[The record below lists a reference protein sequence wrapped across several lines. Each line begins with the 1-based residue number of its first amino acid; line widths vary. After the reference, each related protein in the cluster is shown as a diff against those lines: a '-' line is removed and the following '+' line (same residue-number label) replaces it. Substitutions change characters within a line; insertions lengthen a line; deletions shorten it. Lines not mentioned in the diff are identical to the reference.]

1 MDTPFDLTGKIAIVT
16 GAARGLGFAI
26 ADALATAGARVM
38 MSDAAGDAGQAA
50 CDGLA
55 ERGLDL
61 GFERCDVTRAEE
73 LYALV
78 ARTVRAFGG
87 LDILV
92 ANAGISDRMK
102 GSSSGD
108 MDDYAR
114 VLDVNLTSAVRLC
127 ALAVPHLKARGGGSI
142 ILMASLAGLR
152 GNSRL
157 GPYALSKAAL
167 AQFARNLAV
176 DRIRY
181 RTPELSLEE
190 LDATQEPSDG
200 YREDAIVDQIRRLEQ
215 VALIRRAME
224 SLSASDREILALA
237 YDRQMTSREI
247 MGVTGKPSIS
257 AVTTHVYQAMKRLRI
272 LVRSAGEAA
281 PSFKE

>member
-176 DRIRY
+176 EHGPSNIRANAIAPGFI
-181 RTPELSLEE
+181 RTDLAAALLADEAFMARRMAMTPLRRPG
-190 LDATQEPSDG
+190 EPH
-200 YREDAIVDQIRRLEQ
+200 E
-215 VALIRRAME
+215 VAGAALFLASRAG
-224 SLSASDREILALA
+224 AF
-237 YDRQMTSREI
+237 
-247 MGVTGKPSIS
+247 VTGQTIVVDGGTLITDGS
-257 AVTTHVYQAMKRLRI
+257 
-272 LVRSAGEAA
+272 
-281 PSFKE
+281 